1 MMKKHSKK
9 TKVVVAV
16 SLLAGIFSVT
26 GVTMAGYSVAALAD
40 QTVMPNGGIMKK
52 SIFLDCMNIWNVL
65 GKEYYYA
72 KVSDGG
78 SSSKWILPSKTIDV
92 SVTVS
97 GVASQKT
104 LQVFELD
111 TTSYDHIT
119 FARVNPRCFKETNTL
134 SEDASEWRVVGGTN
148 AMGNWNHDASTVE
161 LYQNVYD
168 SNHYAANHVSLSAGN
183 KLKIH
188 KKAGDTADGTWLSN
202 NSALAYFHLSGGN
215 QSDIVMDVTGIF
227 TIDFYVSATGENHVV
242 MTKEYQSDAD
252 IPLNTWNQTP
262 EITVASN
269 ENYYT
274 IDNWSGGD
282 GGNCGYTAYSFDG
295 TTRT

>member
-1 MMKKHSKK
+1 M
-9 TKVVVAV
+9 AG
-16 SLLAGIFSVT
+16 LLAGIFGVA
-26 GVTMAGYSVAALAD
+26 GVTMAGYSVAAMAD
-40 QTVMPNGGIMKK
+40 QTVKTNGGLMKK

-72 KVSDGG
+72 KVSDG
-78 SSSKWILPSKTIDV
+78 SSSAWIAPSKEIDV
-92 SVTVS
+92 SVTIS
-97 GVASQKT
+97 GVTDQKT
-104 LQVFELD
+104 LEVFELD
-111 TTSYDHIT
+111 TTLYNRIT

-134 SEDASEWRVVGGTN
+134 SEDTSEWRVVGGTP

-168 SNHYAANHVSLSAGN
+168 SNHYVANHVSLSAGN
-183 KLKIH
+183 QLKIH
-188 KKAGDTADGTWLSN
+188 KKAGDTWLSN
-202 NSALAYFHLSGGN
+202 NSALAYFHLAGGN

-262 EITVASN
+262 EITVASDK
-269 ENYYT
+269 NYYT
-274 IDNWSGGD
+274 IDNWSGGA